1 MSVIRIAS
9 RYAKSIID
17 LAAERGELEEVLSD
31 MQGMQEAVKNRDL
44 YLLFKSPIIKSD
56 KKRAVFNAIFD
67 GKISKLSSE
76 FFNIIMRK
84 GREQFIPEIATD
96 FIRQYKEN
104 SHITTIQLTT
114 AHEIDQSIL
123 DGIETKLL
131 ASNVTDKK
139 VEIENKVDESIVG
152 GYILEI
158 GDKLY
163 DDSVKGKL
171 DKLKKAFSKNEYEKA
186 F

>member
-17 LAAERGELEEVLSD
+17 LATERGELEEVLSD
-31 MQGMQEAVKNRDL
+31 MQGMKEAVKNRDL

-56 KKRAVFNAIFD
+56 KKRTVFNAIFD

-84 GREQFIPEIATD
+84 GREQYIPEIVND

-123 DGIETKLL
+123 DGIEAKLL

-171 DKLKKAFSKNEYEKA
+171 EKLKKAFSKNEYEKA

>member
-76 FFNIIMRK
+76 FFHIIMRK
-84 GREQFIPEIATD
+84 GREQYIPEIATD

-123 DGIETKLL
+123 DGIEAKLL

>member
-17 LAAERGELEEVLSD
+17 LATERGELEEVLSD

-67 GKISKLSSE
+67 GKISNLSSE

-84 GREQFIPEIATD
+84 GREQYIPEIATD

-114 AHEIDQSIL
+114 AHAIDQSIL
-123 DGIETKLL
+123 DGIEAKLL

-139 VEIENKVDESIVG
+139 VEIENKVDESLVG
-152 GYILEI
+152 GYILKI

-171 DKLKKAFSKNEYEKA
+171 EKLKKAFAKNEYVKA

>member
-1 MSVIRIAS
+1 MSVIRISS
-9 RYAKSIID
+9 RYAKSILD
-17 LAAERGELEEVLSD
+17 LAAERGELESVLSD
-31 MQGMQEAVKNRDL
+31 MKGMQEAVKNRDL
-44 YLLFKSPIIKSD
+44 YLLLKSPIVKSD
-56 KKRAVFNAIFD
+56 KKLSVFNAIFD

-76 FFNIIMRK
+76 FFKIIMRK
-84 GREQFIPEIATD
+84 GREQYIPEIATD
-96 FIRQYKEN
+96 FIRQYKEK
-104 SHITTIQLTT
+104 SHVTTIQLTT

-123 DGIETKLL
+123 DGIEAKLL
-131 ASNVTDKK
+131 ASDVTDKK

-171 DKLKKAFSKNEYEKA
+171 EKLKKAFSKNEYEKA

>member
-1 MSVIRIAS
+1 M
-9 RYAKSIID
+9 D

-56 KKRAVFNAIFD
+56 KKRAVFNTIFD

-84 GREQFIPEIATD
+84 GREQYIPEITTE
-96 FIRQYKEN
+96 FIKQYKSR
-104 SHITTIQLTT
+104 SHITTIKLTT
-114 AHEIDQSIL
+114 AHDVDQSIL
-123 DGIETKLL
+123 DSIKKKLL
-131 ASNVTDKK
+131 ESSATDQF
-139 VEIENKVDESIVG
+139 VDIENEVDESILG
-152 GYILEI
+152 GYIIEI

-171 DKLKKAFSKNEYEKA
+171 EKLKKAFSKNDYEKA
-186 F
+186 Y